1 MCGMRRNSK
10 QYNASPARMY
20 LLHSFSWS
28 CRPAGTTES
37 LAVCRVSASY
47 SSVEQDAKPV
57 HMDRGAGGGGTC
69 WKAATVLCQT
79 LQGAGCDVGKCKVG
93 PSHMNLIGNT

>member
-28 CRPAGTTES
+28 YSPARMTES
-37 LAVCRVSASY
+37 LAVCRVFTSY
-47 SSVEQDAKPV
+47 SSVKLDAKPV
-57 HMDRGAGGGGTC
+57 HMDRGGGGMC
-69 WKAATVLCQT
+69 WKVMLCQT
-79 LQGAGCDVGKCKVG
+79 LEGAGCDVGKCKVG
-93 PSHMNLIGNT
+93 PSHVNFIGNT